1 MRRSSDS
8 TSSTGR
14 PLASPAAPSSS
25 RQRRIACGADIAAV
39 SQAVKFGRVRST
51 KWLMMNA
58 LARTVKMVF
67 AAVFL
72 GAGLALGGELAAVG
86 ALMAAACF
94 LGAVA

>member
-14 PLASPAAPSSS
+14 PLASPAAPSNS
-25 RQRRIACGADIAAV
+25 RQRRIERGDGIAAV
-39 SQAVKFGRVRST
+39 SQPVKFGRVRPNIG
-51 KWLMMNA
+51 LMMNA

-67 AAVFL
+67 VGVFL
-72 GAGLALGGELAAVG
+72 AAGIALGGELAAVG
-86 ALMAAACF
+86 ALMSAACF